1 MNPIGITLQHRDEI
15 AAFEARHLRA
25 QPWPKLEHA
34 AL

>member
-15 AAFEARHLRA
+15 AAFEVRHLRA
-25 QPWPKLEHA
+25 WPRLKLEHA